1 MKNYVKS
8 HKVPGFQLRSLRSKF
23 SFNREESDLSQKLHL
38 SYRLHSIRLPK
49 CFSLQRAKSGNF
61 DSLYTVS
68 HSVLASCPT
77 KFFPELFGF
86 YVCVVRC
93 CNQNGCFFCISQK
106 FSGFNR
112 KFKNF
117 NYRITLTS
125 ISPRIREQCEL

>member
-1 MKNYVKS
+1 MKNYVKR
-8 HKVPGFQLRSLRSKF
+8 HKVPGCQLRSLRSKF
-23 SFNREESDLSQKLHL
+23 SFNREESDLSRILHL

-49 CFSLQRAKSGNF
+49 CFSLHFAKSGNF

-68 HSVLASCPT
+68 HSVLVSCSS

-93 CNQNGCFFCISQK
+93 CFFCISQK

-112 KFKNF
+112 KFKNC